1 MIVAGQ
7 ASAKEGMTGVE
18 QEVGSA
24 TAAPARFDN
33 PEAYI
38 PGDRRLALAGGLEMP
53 NRVQGAAL
61 FADISGFTTLTE
73 ALVEELGR
81 QRGVEE
87 LTASLNDVFHA
98 LIAELHR
105 YGGDVIYFS
114 GDAVTCWIDEDDGTR
129 ATACALA
136 MQSTI
141 DRVGR
146 LVTPAGSSVRVELKV
161 AVAVGHARRFLVG
174 DPGIQLIDVLA
185 GQLIDTLAAAEH
197 VAERGEVVLA
207 ASAREALG
215 ARVETGDERLDEE
228 GERCWVVERLTV
240 PVDDAPLPLLDGPL
254 DDDLVAEWLLPPV
267 YERMRTGR
275 GELLAELRPAI
286 PVFVRFGGI
295 DFDADDAVPK
305 LDEFVTQA
313 QRVFADQGGNL
324 LQLTVGDKGAYLYG
338 VFGSPVAHED
348 DAVRAMTTA
357 LALRDLE
364 SQTAATGIQIGV
376 AHGRLRS
383 GTYGHDLRR
392 TFVCLGDAVNLAAR
406 LMSAAG
412 PGEVYVADSVR
423 HAAGDAFLWETRES
437 FTPKGKAEA
446 VTPHALLG
454 ATGRAPL
461 REIRHRLPMFGR
473 AEDLAHLL
481 TRLDDSVGGAGRIV
495 GIAAEA
501 GVGKSRLVAEL
512 VRVARRRGELVVV
525 GECQAAGATT
535 AYFAWREIW
544 RMLFGLSDDA
554 PEEAQVARVEA
565 ELRAVDP
572 SLVARTPLLEP
583 VLGLTLRDNELTA
596 ALDAKVRK
604 TSLESLLVTFLR
616 ARAAHRPIVIVLDDC
631 HWLDELSRDL
641 LVEVCRAISSERV
654 LVLLGYRPHSDIGD
668 SFGIETL
675 PYFEERPLTLL
686 GKDEIAHLIT
696 AKVGQILGGGTTPP
710 EALIS
715 LVARRAEGNPF
726 YVEELVNYLAGTNV
740 DLDDETAV
748 ANVELP
754 DSLYTLILSRIDT
767 LAERP
772 RSTLKVASVL
782 GRSFR
787 AAPLPEV
794 YPELGGAEHVAE
806 SLDVLRSADLVSL
819 DVEAEGSYLFRH
831 VVAQEVAYES
841 IPYAIRTSLH
851 ESTARVIEHEGP
863 DAIELQLDLLAHHY
877 WRSENVEKKRE
888 YLGRAGAAARAAYA
902 NSAAI
907 DYFER
912 LATLEDG
919 TARAGV
925 LLDLGEVLELTGA
938 WARAAE
944 ADEEALGVAA
954 NAADATLGARAETA
968 LAEVARKTGAFDDAQ
983 ERLARA
989 RAVFDETGDDAGL
1002 GRVLHLTGTIAA
1014 QRGEYDAARER
1025 YLESL
1030 EVRER
1035 VGDRAGMASLLSN
1048 LGVVAEYE
1056 GDYPA
1061 ARASHER
1068 ALELRS
1074 EIGDR
1079 WAIGVSQTNL
1089 GMIAALQGN
1098 LEEAR
1103 ERFEDSI
1110 RLNREVGD
1118 PWMVAIGL
1126 NNLGNAARDLGDL
1139 AAARANYA
1147 ASLHAYEAYDDRWAL
1162 AHLLEDVGRLAA
1174 VAGEAADAVRLDRA
1188 ALSLRE
1194 EIGAPRPPAL
1204 EKELWAAFGDAHAS
1218 LGADAETIASEA
1230 GAWTLEQAV
1239 ACASRV
1245 CGGDET

>member
-1 MIVAGQ
+1 
-7 ASAKEGMTGVE
+7 MTGVE
-18 QEVGSA
+18 QGLGSA
-24 TAAPARFDN
+24 EAAPTRFDN

-38 PGDRRLALAGGLEMP
+38 PGDRRLALAAGVEMRD
-53 NRVQGAAL
+53 RVEGAAL

-87 LTASLNDVFHA
+87 LTASLNGVFHA
-98 LIAELHR
+98 LIGELHR

-114 GDAVTCWIDEDDGTR
+114 GDAVTCWIDGDDGTR

-141 DRVGR
+141 ERVGQ

-161 AVAVGHARRFLVG
+161 AVAVGGARRFLVG
-174 DPGIQLIDVLA
+174 DPDVQLIDVLA
-185 GQLIDTLAAAEH
+185 GHLIDTLAAAEH
-197 VAERGEVVLA
+197 VARRGEVVLA
-207 ASAREALG
+207 RSAREALG
-215 ARVETGDERLDEE
+215 DRVEIAEERLDDAEE
-228 GERCWVVERLTV
+228 TCAVVRRLTA
-240 PVDDAPLPLLDGPL
+240 PVEVAPLAVLDEPL
-254 DDDLVAEWLLPPV
+254 DDDVVAKWLLPPV

-295 DFDADDAVPK
+295 DFDAEDAVAR
-305 LDEFVTQA
+305 LDDFVMQA

-348 DAVRAMTTA
+348 DAVRAMNTA

-364 SQTAATGIQIGV
+364 SLTAATGIQIGV
-376 AHGRLRS
+376 AQGRLRS

-412 PGEVYVADSVR
+412 PGEIYVADGVR
-423 HAAGDAFLWETRES
+423 QAAGDMFGWETRPT
-437 FTPKGKAEA
+437 FTPKGRSEA
-446 VTPHALLG
+446 VTPYALVG
-454 ATGRAPL
+454 VTGRAPV

-473 AEDLAHLL
+473 AEDLGHLL
-481 TRLDDSVGGAGRIV
+481 ARLDESVAGTGRVV
-495 GIAAEA
+495 GVAAEA

-512 VRVARRRGELVVV
+512 VRTARRRGERVVV
-525 GECQAAGATT
+525 GECHAYGATT
-535 AYFAWREIW
+535 GYLAWREIW
-544 RMLFGLSDDA
+544 RTLLGLSDDDS
-554 PEEAQVARVEA
+554 EDAQVTRLAE
-565 ELRAVDP
+565 ELRAVD
-572 SLVARTPLLEP
+572 SALVPRAPLLEP
-583 VLGLTLRDNELTA
+583 VLGLTLPDNDLTA
-596 ALDAKVRK
+596 SLDAKVRK
-604 TSLESLLVTFLR
+604 ASLEGLLVTCLR
-616 ARAAHRPIVIVLDDC
+616 ARAARRPLVVVLEDC
-631 HWLDELSRDL
+631 QWLDELSRDL
-641 LVEVCRAISSERV
+641 VVEVCRAIASERV
-654 LVLLGYRPHSDIGD
+654 LVVLTYRPHSDVGD
-668 SFGIETL
+668 HFGVEQL
-675 PYFEERPLTLL
+675 PYFDEHALTLL
-686 GKDEIAHLIT
+686 GDDEIGHLVA
-696 AKVGQILGGGTTPP
+696 AKIAQILGSEVTPS
-710 EALIS
+710 EALVS
-715 LVARRAEGNPF
+715 LVGRRAEGNPF
-726 YVEELVNYLAGTNV
+726 YVEELLNYLVGRHV
-740 DLDDETAV
+740 DLDDEA
-748 ANVELP
+748 AIAGVELP
-754 DSLYTLILSRIDT
+754 DSLHTLVLSRIDT

-787 AAPLPEV
+787 AAPLPDV
-794 YPELGGAEHVAE
+794 YPDLGGADDVAA

-841 IPYAIRTSLH
+841 IPYAIRASLH
-851 ESTARVIEHEGP
+851 ESTARVIEREGP
-863 DAIELQLDLLAHHY
+863 AAVELQLDLLAHHY
-877 WRSENVEKKRE
+877 WRSENGEKKRE
-888 YLGRAGAAARAAYA
+888 YLDRAGAAARAAYA
-902 NSAAI
+902 NTAAI
-907 DYFER
+907 DYFAR

-919 TARAGV
+919 TERASV
-925 LLDLGEVLELTGA
+925 LLRLGEVLELTGA

-944 ADEEALGVAA
+944 ADEEALALASSGGDAA
-954 NAADATLGARAETA
+954 VQARAETA
-968 LAEVARKTGAFDDAQ
+968 LAEVARKTGAFDEAE

-989 RAVFDETGDDAGL
+989 RAIVEETGDDAGL

-1014 QRGEYDAARER
+1014 QRGDYDVARQR

-1035 VGDRAGMASLLSN
+1035 LDDRAAMASLLSN

-1056 GDYPA
+1056 GDYAA

-1079 WAIGVSQTNL
+1079 WALGVSQTNL
-1089 GMIAALQGN
+1089 GMIASLQGH
-1098 LEEAR
+1098 LQEAR
-1103 ERFEDSI
+1103 ERFEESI

-1118 PWMVAIGL
+1118 AWMVAIGL

-1139 AAARANYA
+1139 DDARGHYS

-1162 AHLLEDVGRLAA
+1162 AHLLEDVGRLA
-1174 VAGEAADAVRLDRA
+1174 VLAGNPGDAVRLDRA
-1188 ALSLRE
+1188 ALSLRH

-1204 EKELWAAFGDAHAS
+1204 EKELAAAFDGARTS
-1218 LGADAETIASEA
+1218 LGAEAGSIASE
-1230 GAWTLEQAV
+1230 GGEWTLGQVV
-1239 ACASRV
+1239 ACAHGV
-1245 CGGDET
+1245 CMVTGT

>member
-1 MIVAGQ
+1 
-7 ASAKEGMTGVE
+7 MTGVE
-18 QEVGSA
+18 QEAGA
-24 TAAPARFDN
+24 AAAAPARFDN

-38 PGDRRLALAGGLEMP
+38 PGDRRLALAEGFEMP
-53 NRVQGAAL
+53 NRVRGAAL

-161 AVAVGHARRFLVG
+161 AVAVGPARRFLVG

-185 GQLIDTLAAAEH
+185 GHVIDTLAAAEH
-197 VAERGEVVLA
+197 VAQRGEVVLT

-215 ARVETGDERLDEE
+215 DGVEIGEERLDEE
-228 GERCWVVERLTV
+228 GETYAVVERLSV
-240 PVDDAPLPLLDGPL
+240 PVDDAPLPLLDAPL

-295 DFDADDAVPK
+295 DFDADGAVER

-412 PGEVYVADSVR
+412 PGEIYVADGVR
-423 HAAGDAFLWETRES
+423 QAAGDGFAWEPRPS

-446 VTPHALLG
+446 VTPQALLG
-454 ATGRAPL
+454 TTGRAPV

-473 AEDLAHLL
+473 AEDLAHLVS
-481 TRLDDSVGGAGRIV
+481 RLDESVGGAGRIV

-512 VRVARRRGELVVV
+512 VRTARRRGELVVV
-525 GECQAAGATT
+525 GECQAAGART

-544 RMLFGLSDDA
+544 RMLFGLSDDD
-554 PEEAQVARVEA
+554 PEETQVARLEA

-572 SLVARTPLLEP
+572 GLVARAPLLEP
-583 VLGLTLRDNELTA
+583 VVGLTLQDNDLTA
-596 ALDAKVRK
+596 SLDAKVRK
-604 TSLESLLVTFLR
+604 TSLESLLVAFMR
-616 ARAAHRPIVIVLDDC
+616 ARAAHRPLVIVLEDC

-641 LVEVCRAISSERV
+641 LVEVCRAIPSERV
-654 LVLLGYRPHSDIGD
+654 LVVLAYRPRSDVGD
-668 SFGIETL
+668 SFGVETL
-675 PYFEERPLTLL
+675 PHFEERSLTLL
-686 GKDEIAHLIT
+686 GDDEIAHLIT
-696 AKVGQILGGGTTPP
+696 AKVGQILGSGTTPP
-710 EALIS
+710 EGLIS

-740 DLDDETAV
+740 DLDDEAAV

-767 LAERP
+767 LSERP

-794 YPELGGAEHVAE
+794 YPDLGGSDDVAE
-806 SLDVLRSADLVSL
+806 SLDVLRAVDLVSL

-851 ESTARVIEHEGP
+851 ESTAQVIEREGP

-877 WRSENVEKKRE
+877 WRSANDGKKRD
-888 YLGRAGAAARAAYA
+888 YLGRAGSAARAAYA

-912 LATLEDG
+912 LATLEEG
-919 TARAGV
+919 TSRAGV

-938 WARAAE
+938 WGRAAE
-944 ADEEALGVAA
+944 ADEEALSLAA
-954 NAADATLGARAETA
+954 EAGDATIGARAETA
-968 LAEVARKTGAFDDAQ
+968 LAEVARKTGAFDEAQ

-989 RAVFDETGDDAGL
+989 RGVFEERGDDAGL

-1014 QRGEYDAARER
+1014 QRGDYEVARER

-1035 VGDRAGMASLLSN
+1035 VGDRPGMASLLSN

-1056 GDYPA
+1056 GDYAA
-1061 ARASHER
+1061 ARESHER
-1068 ALELRS
+1068 ALELRG

-1089 GMIAALQGN
+1089 GMIASLQGS
-1098 LEEAR
+1098 LDEAR
-1103 ERFEDSI
+1103 ERFEESI

-1118 PWMVAIGL
+1118 AWMVAIGL

-1139 AAARANYA
+1139 TDARAHYA
-1147 ASLHAYEAYDDRWAL
+1147 ASLRAYEAYDDRWAL

-1174 VAGEAADAVRLDRA
+1174 VAGDAVAAVRLDRA

-1204 EKELWAAFGDAHAS
+1204 EKELSAVFDGARIS
-1218 LGADAETIASEA
+1218 LGPDGETIATEA
-1230 GAWTLEQAV
+1230 GEWTLEQAV
-1239 ACASRV
+1239 ACAHGV
-1245 CGGDET
+1245 CRSENT

>member
-1 MIVAGQ
+1 
-7 ASAKEGMTGVE
+7 MTGVG
-18 QEVGSA
+18 QEAGSA
-24 TAAPARFDN
+24 AAVRARFDN

-38 PGDRRLALAGGLEMP
+38 PGDRRLALAAGVELP
-53 NRVQGAAL
+53 NRVHGAAL
-61 FADISGFTTLTE
+61 FADISGFTALTE

-105 YGGDVIYFS
+105 FGGDVIYFS
-114 GDAVTCWIDEDDGTR
+114 GDAVTAWIDEDDGTR

-161 AVAVGHARRFLVG
+161 AVAVGPARRFLVG
-174 DPGIQLIDVLA
+174 DPSIQLIDVLA
-185 GQLIDTLAAAEH
+185 GHLIDTLAAAEH

-207 ASAREALG
+207 RSAREALG
-215 ARVETGDERLDEE
+215 DRVEVREERPDEE
-228 GERCWVVERLTV
+228 GETCAVVERLTI
-240 PVDDAPLPLLDGPL
+240 PVEDAPLPLLDAPL

-267 YERMRTGR
+267 YERMKTGR

-295 DFDADDAVPK
+295 DFDADDAVVE

-357 LALRDLE
+357 LALRELE

-406 LMSAAG
+406 LMSAADR
-412 PGEVYVADSVR
+412 GEIYVADSVKD
-423 HAAGDAFLWETRES
+423 ATGDAFAWEPRPS
-437 FTPKGKAEA
+437 FTPKGKSDP

-454 ATGRAPL
+454 ATGRAPV
-461 REIRHRLPMFGR
+461 RAIRHRLPMFGR
-473 AEDLAHLL
+473 ADDLAHLL
-481 TRLDDSVGGAGRIV
+481 ARLDQSVSGEGRIV

-512 VRVARRRGELVVV
+512 VRAARRRGELVVV
-525 GECQAAGATT
+525 GECQAAGATS

-544 RMLFGLSDDA
+544 RMLFGLSEDD
-554 PEEAQVARVEA
+554 PEEVQVARLEA
-565 ELRAVDP
+565 ELEAVDP
-572 SLVARTPLLEP
+572 ALVARAPLLEP
-583 VLGLTLRDNELTA
+583 VVGLTLPDGELTA
-596 ALDAKVRK
+596 SLDAKVRK

-616 ARAAHRPIVIVLDDC
+616 ARAAHRPVVIVLEDC

-641 LVEVCRAISSERV
+641 LIEVCRAIPSERV
-654 LVLLGYRPHSDIGD
+654 LVVLAYRPHSDVGD
-668 SFGIETL
+668 SFGVETL
-675 PYFEERPLTLL
+675 PHFEERSLSLL
-686 GKDEIAHLIT
+686 GDDEIADLIA
-696 AKVGQILGGGTTPP
+696 AKCSQILGGGATPSD
-710 EALIS
+710 ALIS

-740 DLDDETAV
+740 DLDDEAAV
-748 ANVELP
+748 ANLELP

-782 GRSFR
+782 GRSFK

-794 YPELGGAEHVAE
+794 YPDLGGAEDVAE
-806 SLDVLRSADLVSL
+806 SLELLRSVDLVSL

-851 ESTARVIEHEGP
+851 ESTAEVIERDGP
-863 DAIELQLDLLAHHY
+863 EAIELQLDLLAHHY
-877 WRSENVEKKRE
+877 WHSENAAKKRE
-888 YLGRAGAAARAAYA
+888 YLGRAGAAARSTYA
-902 NSAAI
+902 NAAAI

-912 LATLEDG
+912 LAPLEDDG
-919 TARAGV
+919 SRAGV
-925 LLDLGEVLELTGA
+925 LLQLGEVLELTGA

-944 ADEEALGVAA
+944 VDEEALTLAA
-954 NAADATLGARAETA
+954 ETGDRTIGARAETA
-968 LAEVARKTGAFDDAQ
+968 LAEVARKTGAFEEA
-983 ERLARA
+983 EGRLARA
-989 RAVFDETGDDAGL
+989 RDVFQETGDDAGL

-1014 QRGEYDAARER
+1014 QHGDYDAARER

-1030 EVRER
+1030 AVRKR

-1056 GDYPA
+1056 GDYAA
-1061 ARASHER
+1061 ARDSHER

-1089 GMIAALQGN
+1089 GMIASLQGN
-1098 LEEAR
+1098 LDEAR
-1103 ERFEDSI
+1103 DRFEESI

-1118 PWMVAIGL
+1118 AWMVAIGL

-1139 AAARANYA
+1139 ATARANYA
-1147 ASLHAYEAYDDRWAL
+1147 ASLRAYEAYDDRWAL

-1174 VAGEAADAVRLDRA
+1174 LAGDAAAAVRLDRA

-1204 EKELWAAFGDAHAS
+1204 EKELSAAFEDACAS
-1218 LGADAETIASEA
+1218 LGADAESIAGEA
-1230 GAWTLEQAV
+1230 GRWTLEQAV
-1239 ACASRV
+1239 ACAHGV
-1245 CGGDET
+1245 CGDEST